1 MDRRDAQGQYVW
13 HAAGGGRPRL
23 ARPDGLCRVA
33 LAAFLLGRH
42 WPDYST
48 ICRDGQGG
56 AICAREWIG
65 ADVAWIGQLST
76 EGRWIV
82 ISGDRRITRNK
93 VEYAAFRSSRLVG
106 FFLSKGLYKAPV
118 VKQMERLLALW
129 CPIEK
134 QSEIVAG
141 GAMFELPI
149 KSTRIE
155 QLKV

>member
-1 MDRRDAQGQYVW
+1 MKALVDENLSPA
-13 HAAGGGRPRL
+13 L
-23 ARPDGLCRVA
+23 ARSLNA
-33 LAAFLLGRH
+33 LFAGEH
-42 WPDYST
+42 E
-48 ICRDGQGG
+48 IVH
-56 AICAREWIG
+56 IREFG
-65 ADVAWIGQLST
+65 PGVKDVAWIGQLST

-129 CPIEK
+129 STIEK